1 MSTPNR
7 FGRPAMAKNLLL
19 TYCLVVLYGFGN
31 QLQAPLEPF
40 LVEQLV
46 GKGGTS
52 ASASYGRLQS
62 LYWGIQIVGSFLFGC
77 LLDKVGVRLG
87 FGLNFLCCAATYSL
101 QSAAG
106 SMAGLYASKIPGIGM
121 NGVLCAQTAVSQ
133 FTDPGPERFQ
143 ALGRLTTAYTVGGVI
158 GPYLGGLLGARGGH
172 GYILGAK
179 VAAGSALLAALS
191 SGLLAAPTHV
201 LQEPRVVEGT
211 QLPLRQRLGTVASKA
226 GFVLVV
232 KLLTSVANAIAS
244 STLNLVLKNELGF
257 AEADLGLF
265 LSAQFA
271 CGAVANAVLLGPASR
286 LLGGPPS
293 AVVRN
298 CIAAL
303 AVGYG
308 LQAAAL
314 NAGGLAQ
321 LTPSLRRSA
330 FTGIALSLA
339 LFQYSLSTSITAE
352 STELVPKAMK
362 GTLLG
367 MEHCLFSAARA
378 FSPAIGIGMLEDYG
392 TLGLYGSCSSIL
404 LATYILWI
412 TTYEQADP
420 ATGKRIR

>member
-1 MSTPNR
+1 MPTPNR
-7 FGRPAMAKNLLL
+7 FGKPATAMNLLL

-40 LVEQLV
+40 LVERLV
-46 GKGGTS
+46 GQGDTS

-106 SMAGLYASKIPGIGM
+106 SMAALYASKIPGIGM

-179 VAAGSALLAALS
+179 VATGSALLAAFG
-191 SGLLAAPTHV
+191 SGLLASPTQP
-201 LQEPRVVEGT
+201 QEPRAFQGER
-211 QLPLRQRLGTVASKA
+211 LPLWQRLGTVANKA

-232 KLLTSVANAIAS
+232 KLLTSVANAVAS

-286 LLGGPPS
+286 LLGGRPS

-298 CIAAL
+298 CVAAL

-314 NAGGLAQ
+314 NVGGLMQ
-321 LTPSLRRSA
+321 LTPSLRRST
-330 FTGIALSLA
+330 FIGIALSLA
-339 LFQYSLSTSITAE
+339 LFQYSLATSITAE

-378 FSPAIGIGMLEDYG
+378 FSPAIGIGMLDDYG
-392 TLGLYGSCSSIL
+392 TWGLYGSCSSIL
-404 LATYILWI
+404 LATYLLWI
-412 TTYEQADP
+412 TTYEQVDFA
-420 ATGKRIR
+420 AGKRIR